1 MQAVLPNPAFLSFCT
16 VRTQGISV
24 YFTGKAALEKY
35 MRLRRNDVAVA
46 MMLALKR
53 K

>member
-24 YFTGKAALEKY
+24 YFTVTADLGNICAY
-35 MRLRRNDVAVA
+35 GA